1 VPKEE
6 LTLTFGSKTGDR
18 FEFTLASIDEYG
30 FVAGAIR
37 LTAGGRSVV
46 LDDRNGIE
54 AMALTHLRRDV
65 QQLLQQDGNLDFG
78 DHDYARMVEVERRGG
93 VVRAHADLPSEDLW
107 EIPLGDM
114 SDDDL
119 RRLVEVVTAAEER
132 FGPLTGYCAG
142 CGVPQPTWRA

>member
-1 VPKEE
+1 MPKEE

-93 VVRAHADLPSEDLW
+93 VVRHTLTCRPKTSGRSHSATCR
-107 EIPLGDM
+107 M
-114 SDDDL
+114 
-119 RRLVEVVTAAEER
+119 TT
-132 FGPLTGYCAG
+132 FGASSKS
-142 CGVPQPTWRA
+142 